1 MKIQH
6 NPPAFPVTQDNSGE
20 TWNGEGLTMR
30 DYFAAKAMQAYITT
44 RHPDYYGENG
54 AQVLTQDAF
63 IVADA
68 MLEARK

>member
-44 RHPDYYGENG
+44 RHPDYYREDG